1 MEGVEQSTEE
11 AREGKGLFPARAD
24 CRQRQVA
31 ACETCTMR
39 SRKFMAFP
47 QRMVCRCDVC
57 LAEWLA
63 DSSFEAMFDKTGG
76 CVQNKA

>member
-1 MEGVEQSTEE
+1 
-11 AREGKGLFPARAD
+11 
-24 CRQRQVA
+24 
-31 ACETCTMR
+31 
-39 SRKFMAFP
+39 MAFP